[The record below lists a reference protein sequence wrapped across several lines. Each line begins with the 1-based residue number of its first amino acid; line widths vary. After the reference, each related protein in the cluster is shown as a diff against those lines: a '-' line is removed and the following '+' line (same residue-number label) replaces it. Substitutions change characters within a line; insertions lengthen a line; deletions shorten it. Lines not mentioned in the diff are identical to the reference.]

1 MQMMKVLKTCWRGL
15 DFLRRLTLNLFFLL
29 VLGAIIFAF
38 FYEKPVSVPNNAVL
52 LVTLSGQIVEEDDF
66 DGQGTFSSM
75 VDGSDSFTRLRDV
88 TRALSLAAEDKRIA
102 AVHFRVQDLQ
112 KAGLASLREIGAAMD
127 RVKAA
132 GKKITVWS
140 TGYSQIQYA
149 VAAHANEVFVH
160 PMGGVMLKGLSGTRL
175 YWGSALKELG
185 VTVHVYRAGD
195 YKSAPEIF
203 VRSEPSKESLAA
215 DRFWMKDIWWQYT
228 ANIESSRGLMPGAV
242 DKVIATYPELLEKA
256 QGDMSRVALDQ
267 SLIDSVHTAD
277 EVIDILRTRMG
288 WKSATEEKLLD
299 YRLYLEAAETVP
311 SGKRIAVVTIE
322 GEIKDGGDGP
332 GMTGERDAVR
342 CIRAVRESPDYAALV
357 VRIDSPGGSPVASE
371 LIRRELEL
379 VKKAGKPVVASFGDY
394 AASGGYWVALGA
406 DTIVTD
412 PMSITGSIGVF
423 GMMPTFEKAIS
434 RLSLGT
440 GGVATSPLADAM
452 NPLKSVTPE
461 YGKMMELSVARIY
474 RDFISLVAKGRKMDE
489 QKVAALAQGRVFT
502 GRQAID
508 MGLADTLG
516 GLDVALARAAEMANV
531 PGAQAEFIERD
542 GSGLSVMVMRLMR
555 RAMVETGFAEAMRL
569 ATPAVQVLEPVQRLQ
584 QMVSGSMPLYA
595 HCLCTPQ

>member
-1 MQMMKVLKTCWRGL
+1 MLKVLKTCWRGL
-15 DFLRRLTLNLFFLL
+15 DFLRRLTLNLVFLL
-29 VLGAIIFAF
+29 ILGAIVFAF

-52 LVTLSGQIVEEDDF
+52 LVTLSGQVVEEDDF

-75 VDGSDSFTRLRDV
+75 VDGSDSLTRLRDV
-88 TRALSLAAEDKRIA
+88 TRALALAADDKRIA

-185 VTVHVYRAGD
+185 VTVHVYRAGE
-195 YKSAPEIF
+195 YKSAPEVF
-203 VRSEPSKESLAA
+203 VRSAPSKESLEA

-228 ANIESSRGLMPGAV
+228 ASIESSRGLMPGIV
-242 DKVIATYPELLEKA
+242 DKVISTYPDLLEKA

-277 EVIDILRTRMG
+277 EVIDILRTR
-288 WKSATEEKLLD
+288 
-299 YRLYLEAAETVP
+299 
-311 SGKRIAVVTIE
+311 IAVVTIE
-322 GEIKDGGDGP
+322 GEIKDGSDGP

-342 CIRAVRESPDYAALV
+342 RIRAVRESPDYAALV

-406 DTIVTD
+406 DTIVAD

-569 ATPAVQVLEPVQRLQ
+569 TTPAAQVLEPVQRLRQ
-584 QMVSGSMPLYA
+584 TVSGSMPLYA

>member
-1 MQMMKVLKTCWRGL
+1 MMKVLKTCWRGL

-29 VLGAIIFAF
+29 VLGAVIFAF

-149 VAAHANEVFVH
+149 VAAHANEGFVH

-342 CIRAVRESPDYAALV
+342 RIRAVRESPDYAALV

-584 QMVSGSMPLYA
+584 QTVSGSMPLYA

>member
-1 MQMMKVLKTCWRGL
+1 MMKVLKTCWRGL
-15 DFLRRLTLNLFFLL
+15 DFLRRLTLNLVFLL
-29 VLGAIIFAF
+29 VLGAVIFAF

-288 WKSATEEKLLD
+288 WKSATEERLLD
-299 YRLYLEAAETVP
+299 YRLYLEAAEKVP
-311 SGKRIAVVTIE
+311 SGKRVAVVTIE

-332 GMTGERDAVR
+332 GMTGERDAVQR
-342 CIRAVRESPDYAALV
+342 IRAVRESPDYAALV
-357 VRIDSPGGSPVASE
+357 VRIDSPGGSPVAAE

-423 GMMPTFEKAIS
+423 GMMPTFEKAID

-440 GGVATSPLADAM
+440 GGVSTSPLADAM

-508 MGLADTLG
+508 TGLADTLG
-516 GLDVALARAAEMANV
+516 GLDVALKRAAEMANV
-531 PGAQAEFIERD
+531 PNAPAEFIERD
-542 GSGLSVMVMRLMR
+542 GSGLSMMVMRLMR

-569 ATPAVQVLEPVQRLQ
+569 AAPAVQVLEPVQRLQ
-584 QMVSGSMPLYA
+584 QTVSGTMPLYT
-595 HCLCTPQ
+595 HCLCTAQ

>member
-1 MQMMKVLKTCWRGL
+1 MMKVLKACWRGL
-15 DFLRRLTLNLFFLL
+15 DFLRRLTLNLVFLL

-299 YRLYLEAAETVP
+299 YRLYLEAVEKVP

-342 CIRAVRESPDYAALV
+342 RIRAVRESPDYAALV

-584 QMVSGSMPLYA
+584 QTVSGTMPLYT
-595 HCLCTPQ
+595 HCLCTAQ

>member
-1 MQMMKVLKTCWRGL
+1 MLKVLKTCWRGL
-15 DFLRRLTLNLFFLL
+15 DFLRRLTLNLVFLL
-29 VLGAIIFAF
+29 ILGAIVFAF

-52 LVTLSGQIVEEDDF
+52 LVTLSGQVVEEDDF

-288 WKSATEEKLLD
+288 WKSATEERLLD

-311 SGKRIAVVTIE
+311 SGKRVAVVTIE

-332 GMTGERDAVR
+332 GMTGERDAVQR
-342 CIRAVRESPDYAALV
+342 IRAVRESPDYAALV

-423 GMMPTFEKAIS
+423 GMMPTFEKAID

-516 GLDVALARAAEMANV
+516 GLDVALAKAAEMANV

-584 QMVSGSMPLYA
+584 QTVSGSMPLYA

>member
-1 MQMMKVLKTCWRGL
+1 MMKVLKTCWRGL
-15 DFLRRLTLNLFFLL
+15 DFLRRLTLNLVFLL
-29 VLGAIIFAF
+29 VLGAVIFAF

-66 DGQGTFSSM
+66 DGQGTFFSM

-342 CIRAVRESPDYAALV
+342 RIRAVRESPDYAALV

-584 QMVSGSMPLYA
+584 QTVSGSMPLYA

>member
-1 MQMMKVLKTCWRGL
+1 MLKVLKTCWRGL
-15 DFLRRLTLNLFFLL
+15 DFLRRLTLNLVFLL
-29 VLGAIIFAF
+29 ILGAIVFAF

-52 LVTLSGQIVEEDDF
+52 LVTLSGQVVEEDDF

-127 RVKAA
+127 RVKAT

-288 WKSATEEKLLD
+288 WKSATEERLLD

-311 SGKRIAVVTIE
+311 SGKRVAVVTIE

-332 GMTGERDAVR
+332 GMTGERDAVQR
-342 CIRAVRESPDYAALV
+342 IRAVRESPDYAALV

-423 GMMPTFEKAIS
+423 GMMPTFEKAID

-516 GLDVALARAAEMANV
+516 GLDVALAKAAEMANV

-584 QMVSGSMPLYA
+584 QTVSGSMPLYA

>member
-1 MQMMKVLKTCWRGL
+1 MLKVLKTCWRGL
-15 DFLRRLTLNLFFLL
+15 DFLRRLTLNLVFLL
-29 VLGAIIFAF
+29 ILGAIVFAF

-52 LVTLSGQIVEEDDF
+52 LVTLSGQVVEEDDF

-75 VDGSDSFTRLRDV
+75 VDGSDSLTRLRDV
-88 TRALSLAAEDKRIA
+88 TRALALAADDKRIA

-185 VTVHVYRAGD
+185 VTVHVYRAGE
-195 YKSAPEIF
+195 YKSAPEVF
-203 VRSEPSKESLAA
+203 VRSAPSKESLEA

-228 ANIESSRGLMPGAV
+228 ASIESSRGLMPGIV
-242 DKVIATYPELLEKA
+242 DKVISTYPDLLEKA

-299 YRLYLEAAETVP
+299 YRLYREAAETVP

-342 CIRAVRESPDYAALV
+342 RIRAVRESPDYAALV

-516 GLDVALARAAEMANV
+516 GLDVALAKAAEMANV

-584 QMVSGSMPLYA
+584 QTVSGSMPLYA

>member
-1 MQMMKVLKTCWRGL
+1 MLKVLKTCWRGL
-15 DFLRRLTLNLFFLL
+15 DFLRRLTLNLVFLL
-29 VLGAIIFAF
+29 ILGAIVFAF

-52 LVTLSGQIVEEDDF
+52 LVTLSGQVVEEDDF

-288 WKSATEEKLLD
+288 WKSATEERLLD

-311 SGKRIAVVTIE
+311 SGKRVAVVTIE

-332 GMTGERDAVR
+332 GMTGERDAVQR
-342 CIRAVRESPDYAALV
+342 IRAVRESPDYAALV

-423 GMMPTFEKAIS
+423 GMMPTFEKAID

-508 MGLADTLG
+508 MGLTDTLG
-516 GLDVALARAAEMANV
+516 GLDVALAKAAEMANV

-584 QMVSGSMPLYA
+584 QTVSGSMPLYA

>member
-1 MQMMKVLKTCWRGL
+1 MMKVLKTCWRGL
-15 DFLRRLTLNLFFLL
+15 DFLRRLTLNLVFLL
-29 VLGAIIFAF
+29 VLGAVIFAF

-288 WKSATEEKLLD
+288 WKSATEERLLD

-311 SGKRIAVVTIE
+311 SGKRVAVVTIE

-342 CIRAVRESPDYAALV
+342 RIRAVRESPDYAALV

-555 RAMVETGFAEAMRL
+555 RAMIETGFAEAMRL
-569 ATPAVQVLEPVQRLQ
+569 AAPAVQVLEPVQRLQ
-584 QMVSGSMPLYA
+584 QTVSGSMPLYA

>member
-1 MQMMKVLKTCWRGL
+1 MMKVLKTCWRGL
-15 DFLRRLTLNLFFLL
+15 DFLRRLTLNLVFLL
-29 VLGAIIFAF
+29 VLGAVIFAF

-342 CIRAVRESPDYAALV
+342 RIRAVRESPDYAALV

-434 RLSLGT
+434 HLSLGT

-584 QMVSGSMPLYA
+584 QTVSGSMPLYA

>member
-1 MQMMKVLKTCWRGL
+1 MLKVLKTCWRGL
-15 DFLRRLTLNLFFLL
+15 DFLRRLTLNLVFLL
-29 VLGAIIFAF
+29 ILGAIVFAF

-52 LVTLSGQIVEEDDF
+52 LVTLSGQVVEEDDF

-288 WKSATEEKLLD
+288 WKSATEERLLD

-311 SGKRIAVVTIE
+311 SGKRVAVVTIE

-332 GMTGERDAVR
+332 GMTGERDAVQR
-342 CIRAVRESPDYAALV
+342 IRAVRDSPDYAALV

-423 GMMPTFEKAIS
+423 GMMPTFEKAID

-516 GLDVALARAAEMANV
+516 GLDVALAKAAEMANV

-584 QMVSGSMPLYA
+584 QTVSGSMPLYA

>member
-1 MQMMKVLKTCWRGL
+1 MMKVLKTCWRGL
-15 DFLRRLTLNLFFLL
+15 DFLRRLTLNLVFLL
-29 VLGAIIFAF
+29 VLGAVIFAF

-342 CIRAVRESPDYAALV
+342 RIRAVRESPDYAALV

-452 NPLKSVTPE
+452 NPLKSVTLE

-584 QMVSGSMPLYA
+584 QTVSGSMPLYA

>member
-1 MQMMKVLKTCWRGL
+1 MMKVLKTCWRGL
-15 DFLRRLTLNLFFLL
+15 DFLRRLTLNLVFLL

-342 CIRAVRESPDYAALV
+342 RIRAVRESPDYAALV

-569 ATPAVQVLEPVQRLQ
+569 TTPAVQVLEPVQRLRQ
-584 QMVSGSMPLYA
+584 TVSGSMPLYA

>member
-1 MQMMKVLKTCWRGL
+1 MMKVLKTCWRGL
-15 DFLRRLTLNLFFLL
+15 DFLRRLTLNLVFLL

-52 LVTLSGQIVEEDDF
+52 LVTLSGQVVEEDDF

-75 VDGSDSFTRLRDV
+75 VDGSDCFTRLRDV
-88 TRALSLAAEDKRIA
+88 TRALSLAAEDKRIV

-277 EVIDILRTRMG
+277 EVIDILRIRMG

-299 YRLYLEAAETVP
+299 YRLYLEAVEKVP
-311 SGKRIAVVTIE
+311 SGKRVAVVTIE

-332 GMTGERDAVR
+332 GMTGERDAVQR
-342 CIRAVRESPDYAALV
+342 IRAVRESPNYAALV

-423 GMMPTFEKAIS
+423 GMMPTFEKAID

-440 GGVATSPLADAM
+440 GGVSTSPLADAM

-516 GLDVALARAAEMANV
+516 GLDVALKRAAEMANV
-531 PGAQAEFIERD
+531 PNAPAEFIERD
-542 GSGLSVMVMRLMR
+542 GSGLSMMVMRLMR
-555 RAMVETGFAEAMRL
+555 RAMIETGFAEAMRL

-584 QMVSGSMPLYA
+584 QTVSGSMPLYA

>member
-1 MQMMKVLKTCWRGL
+1 MLKVLKTCWRGL
-15 DFLRRLTLNLFFLL
+15 DFLRRLTLNLVFLL
-29 VLGAIIFAF
+29 ILGAIVFAF

-52 LVTLSGQIVEEDDF
+52 LVTLSGQVVEEDDF

-288 WKSATEEKLLD
+288 WKSATEERLLD

-311 SGKRIAVVTIE
+311 SGKRVAVVTIE

-332 GMTGERDAVR
+332 GMTGERDAVQR
-342 CIRAVRESPDYAALV
+342 IRAVRVSPDYAALV

-423 GMMPTFEKAIS
+423 GMMPTFEKAID

-516 GLDVALARAAEMANV
+516 GLDVALAKAAEMANV

-569 ATPAVQVLEPVQRLQ
+569 VTPAVQVLEPVQRLQ
-584 QMVSGSMPLYA
+584 QTVSGSMPLYA

>member
-1 MQMMKVLKTCWRGL
+1 MMKVLKTCWRGL
-15 DFLRRLTLNLFFLL
+15 DFLRRLTLNLVFLL
-29 VLGAIIFAF
+29 VLGAVIFAF

-288 WKSATEEKLLD
+288 WKSATEERLLD
-299 YRLYLEAAETVP
+299 YRLYLEAAENVP
-311 SGKRIAVVTIE
+311 SGKRVAVVTIE
-322 GEIKDGGDGP
+322 GEIKE
-332 GMTGERDAVR
+332 T
-342 CIRAVRESPDYAALV
+342 AAT
-357 VRIDSPGGSPVASE
+357 A
-371 LIRRELEL
+371 
-379 VKKAGKPVVASFGDY
+379 
-394 AASGGYWVALGA
+394 
-406 DTIVTD
+406 
-412 PMSITGSIGVF
+412 
-423 GMMPTFEKAIS
+423 
-434 RLSLGT
+434 
-440 GGVATSPLADAM
+440 
-452 NPLKSVTPE
+452 
-461 YGKMMELSVARIY
+461 
-474 RDFISLVAKGRKMDE
+474 
-489 QKVAALAQGRVFT
+489 
-502 GRQAID
+502 
-508 MGLADTLG
+508 
-516 GLDVALARAAEMANV
+516 
-531 PGAQAEFIERD
+531 
-542 GSGLSVMVMRLMR
+542 
-555 RAMVETGFAEAMRL
+555 
-569 ATPAVQVLEPVQRLQ
+569 PA
-584 QMVSGSMPLYA
+584 
-595 HCLCTPQ
+595 

>member
-1 MQMMKVLKTCWRGL
+1 MLKVLKTCWRGL
-15 DFLRRLTLNLFFLL
+15 DFLRRLTLNLVFLL
-29 VLGAIIFAF
+29 ILGAIVFAF

-52 LVTLSGQIVEEDDF
+52 LVTLSGQVVEEDDF

-75 VDGSDSFTRLRDV
+75 VDGSDSLTRLRDV
-88 TRALSLAAEDKRIA
+88 TRALALAADDKRIA

-185 VTVHVYRAGD
+185 VTVHVYRAGE
-195 YKSAPEIF
+195 YKSAPEVL
-203 VRSEPSKESLAA
+203 VRSAPSKESLEA

-228 ANIESSRGLMPGAV
+228 ASIESSRGLMPGIV
-242 DKVIATYPELLEKA
+242 DKVISTYPDLLEKA
-256 QGDMSRVALDQ
+256 QGDMSRVAFDQ

-342 CIRAVRESPDYAALV
+342 RIRAVRESPDYAALV

-516 GLDVALARAAEMANV
+516 GLDVALAKAAEMANV

-584 QMVSGSMPLYA
+584 QTVSGSMPLYA

>member
-1 MQMMKVLKTCWRGL
+1 MMKVLKTCWRGL
-15 DFLRRLTLNLFFLL
+15 DFLRRLTLNLVFLL
-29 VLGAIIFAF
+29 VLGAVIFAF

-132 GKKITVWS
+132 DKKITVWS

-342 CIRAVRESPDYAALV
+342 RIRAVRESPDYAALV

-584 QMVSGSMPLYA
+584 QTVSGSMPLYA

>member
-1 MQMMKVLKTCWRGL
+1 MLKVLKTCWRGL
-15 DFLRRLTLNLFFLL
+15 DFLRRLTLNLVFLL
-29 VLGAIIFAF
+29 ILGAIVFAF

-52 LVTLSGQIVEEDDF
+52 LVTLSGQVVEEDDF

-140 TGYSQIQYA
+140 TGYSQVQYA

-288 WKSATEEKLLD
+288 WKSATEERLLD

-311 SGKRIAVVTIE
+311 SGKRVAVVTIE

-332 GMTGERDAVR
+332 GMTGERDAVQR
-342 CIRAVRESPDYAALV
+342 IRAVRESPDYAALV

-423 GMMPTFEKAIS
+423 GMMPTFEKTID

-516 GLDVALARAAEMANV
+516 GLDVALAKAAEMANV

-584 QMVSGSMPLYA
+584 QTVSGSMPLYA

>member
-1 MQMMKVLKTCWRGL
+1 MMKVLKTCWRGL
-15 DFLRRLTLNLFFLL
+15 DFLRRLTLNLVFLL
-29 VLGAIIFAF
+29 VLGAVIFAF

-228 ANIESSRGLMPGAV
+228 ASIESSRGLMPGIV
-242 DKVIATYPELLEKA
+242 DKVISTYPDLLEKA

-342 CIRAVRESPDYAALV
+342 RIRAVRESPDYAALV

-569 ATPAVQVLEPVQRLQ
+569 TTPAVQVLEPVQRLRQ
-584 QMVSGSMPLYA
+584 TVSGSMPLYA

>member
-1 MQMMKVLKTCWRGL
+1 MMKVLKTCWRGL
-15 DFLRRLTLNLFFLL
+15 DFLRRLTLNLVFLL
-29 VLGAIIFAF
+29 VLGAVIFAF

-88 TRALSLAAEDKRIA
+88 TWALSLAAEDKRIA

-342 CIRAVRESPDYAALV
+342 RIRAVRESPDYAALV

-569 ATPAVQVLEPVQRLQ
+569 ATPAVQELEPVQRLQ
-584 QMVSGSMPLYA
+584 QTVSGSMPLYA

>member
-1 MQMMKVLKTCWRGL
+1 MLKVLKTCWRGL
-15 DFLRRLTLNLFFLL
+15 DFLRRLTLNLVFLL
-29 VLGAIIFAF
+29 ILGAIVFAF

-52 LVTLSGQIVEEDDF
+52 LVTLSGQVVEEDDF

-288 WKSATEEKLLD
+288 WKSATEERLLD

-311 SGKRIAVVTIE
+311 SGKRVAVVTIE

-332 GMTGERDAVR
+332 GMTGERDAVQR
-342 CIRAVRESPDYAALV
+342 IRAVRESPDYAALV

-394 AASGGYWVALGA
+394 AASGGYWVALGS

-423 GMMPTFEKAIS
+423 GMMPTFEKAID

-516 GLDVALARAAEMANV
+516 GLDVALAKAAEMANV

-584 QMVSGSMPLYA
+584 QTVSGSMPLYA

>member
-1 MQMMKVLKTCWRGL
+1 MLKVLKTCWRGL
-15 DFLRRLTLNLFFLL
+15 DFLRRLTLNLVFLL
-29 VLGAIIFAF
+29 ILGAIVFAF

-52 LVTLSGQIVEEDDF
+52 LVTLSGQVVEEDDF

-75 VDGSDSFTRLRDV
+75 VDGSDSLTRLRDV
-88 TRALSLAAEDKRIA
+88 TRALALAADDKRIA

-132 GKKITVWS
+132 GKKITVWA

-185 VTVHVYRAGD
+185 VTVHVYRAGE
-195 YKSAPEIF
+195 YKSAPEVF
-203 VRSEPSKESLAA
+203 VRSAPSKESLEA

-228 ANIESSRGLMPGAV
+228 ASIESSRGLMPGIV
-242 DKVIATYPELLEKA
+242 DKVISTYPDLLEKA

-342 CIRAVRESPDYAALV
+342 RIRAVRESPDYAALV

-516 GLDVALARAAEMANV
+516 GLDVALAKAAEMANV

-584 QMVSGSMPLYA
+584 QTVSGSMPLYA

>member
-1 MQMMKVLKTCWRGL
+1 MLKVLKTCWRGL
-15 DFLRRLTLNLFFLL
+15 DFLRRLTLNLVFLL
-29 VLGAIIFAF
+29 ILGAIVFAF

-52 LVTLSGQIVEEDDF
+52 LVTLSGQVVEEDDF

-288 WKSATEEKLLD
+288 WKSATEERLLD

-311 SGKRIAVVTIE
+311 SGKRVAVVTIE

-332 GMTGERDAVR
+332 GMTGERDAVQR
-342 CIRAVRESPDYAALV
+342 IRAVRESPDYAALV

-423 GMMPTFEKAIS
+423 GMMPTFEKAID

-489 QKVAALAQGRVFT
+489 QKVASLAQGRVFT

-516 GLDVALARAAEMANV
+516 GLDVALAKAAEMANV

-584 QMVSGSMPLYA
+584 QTVSGSMPLYA

>member
-1 MQMMKVLKTCWRGL
+1 MMKVLKTCWRGL
-15 DFLRRLTLNLFFLL
+15 DFLRRLTLNLVFLL
-29 VLGAIIFAF
+29 ILGAIVFAF

-52 LVTLSGQIVEEDDF
+52 LVTLSGQVVEEDDF

-288 WKSATEEKLLD
+288 WKSATEERLLD

-311 SGKRIAVVTIE
+311 SGKRVAVVTIE

-332 GMTGERDAVR
+332 GMTGERDAVQR
-342 CIRAVRESPDYAALV
+342 IRAVRESPDYAALV

-423 GMMPTFEKAIS
+423 GMMPTFEKAID

-516 GLDVALARAAEMANV
+516 GLDVALAKAAEMANV

-584 QMVSGSMPLYA
+584 QTVSGSMPLYA

>member
-1 MQMMKVLKTCWRGL
+1 MLKVLKTCWRGL
-15 DFLRRLTLNLFFLL
+15 DFLRRLTLNLVFLL
-29 VLGAIIFAF
+29 ILGAIVFAF

-52 LVTLSGQIVEEDDF
+52 LVTLSGQVVEEDDF

-299 YRLYLEAAETVP
+299 YRLYLEAVEKVP
-311 SGKRIAVVTIE
+311 SGKRVAVVTIE

-332 GMTGERDAVR
+332 GMTGERDAVQR
-342 CIRAVRESPDYAALV
+342 IRAVRESPDYAALV

-423 GMMPTFEKAIS
+423 GMMPTFEKAID

-508 MGLADTLG
+508 MGLADALG
-516 GLDVALARAAEMANV
+516 GLDVALAKAAEMANV

-584 QMVSGSMPLYA
+584 QTVSGSMPLYA